1 MALCWTCSVYSC
13 LSCSWESASVN
24 LPGGRKA
31 LQKDLDRL
39 DLWAEDNEVKFKKTM
54 HQVLHFDHSYKAR
67 QLYKLGAK
75 SLEDCVEETDLE
87 VFSAQLNS

>member
-1 MALCWTCSVYSC
+1 
-13 LSCSWESASVN
+13 
-24 LPGGRKA
+24 
-31 LQKDLDRL
+31 
-39 DLWAEDNEVKFKKTM
+39 VKFKKTM